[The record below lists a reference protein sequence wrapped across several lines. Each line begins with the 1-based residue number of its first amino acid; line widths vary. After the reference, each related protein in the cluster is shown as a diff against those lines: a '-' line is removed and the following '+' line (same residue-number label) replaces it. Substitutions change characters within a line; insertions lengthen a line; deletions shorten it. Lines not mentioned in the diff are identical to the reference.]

1 MLEVMNS
8 DYVRLARAKG
18 LSSRK
23 VLVRHALRN
32 ALIPLTTVTAL
43 DIAALLSGAI
53 ITETVFQ
60 WHGMG
65 YLFGNGLRN
74 SDVYLLMGWLLIT
87 ATIVIVFN
95 LIADLLYG
103 VLDPRIRHA

>member
-1 MLEVMNS
+1 MNS

-18 LSSRK
+18 LRSRR
-23 VLVRHALRN
+23 VLVRHSLRN

-43 DIAALLSGAI
+43 DIAALLGGAI

-65 YLFGNGLRN
+65 NLFRNGLQDK
-74 SDVYLLMGWLLIT
+74 DVYLLMGWLLIS
-87 ATIVIVFN
+87 ATIVILFN